1 MALRVNKK
9 QRLTPKFGTGY
20 KQKQRDLTQQ
30 FGTVCKQNK
39 GIWLTDL
46 ALRTNETKGFNSTI
60 WHCV

>member
-30 FGTVCKQNK
+30 FGTVFKQIK
-39 GIWLTDL
+39 AI
-46 ALRTNETKGFNSTI
+46 
-60 WHCV
+60 